1 MVNKKQ
7 SNFNNHN
14 NASNLGKG
22 GSYAGPSIKRIL
34 RKLLDDLELKL
45 SRKSP
50 QLGKAVA
57 EYLRATNRVYELCM
71 AETVSSDYPDVWK
84 VFRRTFFKLRR
95 MISLPFTLKLH
106 VILGITFLLN
116 LVSCVT
122 FSFNLD
128 HIPDYFKWYGRT
140 FRHTT
145 GEIIETV
152 HSKLKTLEQKHQLRV
167 KTSLGTI
174 YHKERLRKS
183 ICLWNFKVLGPI
195 QELETT
201 PTGPEVIGAAV
212 ALLDHSYH

>member
-1 MVNKKQ
+1 MESVQENIFQVTKNDI
-7 SNFNNHN
+7 SAIH
-14 NASNLGKG
+14 
-22 GSYAGPSIKRIL
+22 
-34 RKLLDDLELKL
+34 LEA
-45 SRKSP
+45 P
-50 QLGKAVA
+50 CNPW
-57 EYLRATNRVYELCM
+57 YN
-71 AETVSSDYPDVWK
+71 
-84 VFRRTFFKLRR
+84 
-95 MISLPFTLKLH
+95 ISLTIQYHMF
-106 VILGITFLLN
+106 
-116 LVSCVT
+116 T
-122 FSFNLD
+122 FSFYLD

-167 KTSLGTI
+167 KTSVGTI
-174 YHKERLRKS
+174 YHKQRLRKS